1 MTRSTHIRIP
11 VTADEKAAIEAN
23 VRDIAATNGIAIPSV
38 AAIMRALILGANKKT
53 KLDRRHIVKR
63 GRVAETQEVQ

>member
-1 MTRSTHIRIP
+1 MTRTTDIRIP

-38 AAIMRALILGANKKT
+38 AAIVRALILGADRKT
-53 KLDRRHIVKR
+53 KLNRKHMTKR
-63 GRVAETQEVQ
+63 GRTAETQEVQ